1 LLVTRPLENEN
12 VHLPLT
18 VSHISFSNTDCIMRS
33 NLFIC
38 GREKSSGSAH
48 PRRRGFTL
56 IELLVV
62 IAIIVILAALLLPA
76 QAKSKQQAKTINC
89 ISNFKQIGLG
99 MAMYTGQNNDTYPFI
114 NGDSWPKFPL
124 ADIYRLQKPYIGANN
139 NALYRCPTDIT
150 TNGWNGQL
158 ATLSGTGITVPFPS
172 SYYIYVVFY
181 GGGNGPTKVSK
192 VQYPSGKTIESC
204 ESSGTAQFF
213 ATGGL
218 PQMNSAHGSGMNML
232 FVDGHSQFALF
243 SKLIMYNN
251 GTGIGYNYDTAP
263 LTDTPGGGVG
273 YQLP

>member
-1 LLVTRPLENEN
+1 
-12 VHLPLT
+12 
-18 VSHISFSNTDCIMRS
+18 MRS

-38 GREKSSGSAH
+38 GRGKSTGSAH

-62 IAIIVILAALLLPA
+62 IAIIAILAALLLPA
-76 QAKSKQQAKTINC
+76 QAKSKQKAETINC
-89 ISNFKQIGLG
+89 MSNLKQIGLG
-99 MAMYTGQNNDTYPFI
+99 MAMYTGQNNDTFPYD
-114 NGDSWPKFPL
+114 GTGWPQFPV
-124 ADIYRLQKPYIGANN
+124 ANIYRLQKPYIGAKN

-150 TNGWNGQL
+150 TNGWNAQVGAL
-158 ATLSGTGITVPFPS
+158 VSPAVIVPFPS
-172 SYYIYVVFY
+172 SYYIYDVFY
-181 GGGNGPTKVSK
+181 GNGPTKVYK
-192 VQYPSGKTIESC
+192 VQHPSGKTIQSC

-243 SKLIMYNN
+243 SKLIQYDY
-251 GTGIGYNYDTAP
+251 GQGLGYNYDDAP
-263 LTDTPGGGVG
+263 LTDIPGGAVG